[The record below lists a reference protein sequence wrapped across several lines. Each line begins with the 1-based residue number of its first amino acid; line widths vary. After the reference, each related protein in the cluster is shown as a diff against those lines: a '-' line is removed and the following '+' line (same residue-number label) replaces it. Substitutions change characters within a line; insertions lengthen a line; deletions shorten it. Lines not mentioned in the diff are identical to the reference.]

1 MIKLKNILNENKSV
15 VNENL
20 SDKIKGLSDG
30 EKYTLSSAVNFLG
43 MVPTTLTPKN
53 IHLIKQPVVDKLMD
67 LYKSKKFFSKKGYDR
82 FTPVANALGESVS
95 EEPIVNEGA
104 STEEKRIA
112 MLAVRKQAKYRNV
125 DLVTAIQDQIR
136 ALEDLKRDAKKGKI
150 K

>member
-95 EEPIVNEGA
+95 EEPIVKEGY
-104 STEEKRIA
+104 STEEKRIV
-112 MLAVRKQAKYRNV
+112 MMAVRKIAKYMNR
-125 DLVTAIQDQIR
+125 
-136 ALEDLKRDAKKGKI
+136 DLKTALGYVIGAAEELKRSGKV